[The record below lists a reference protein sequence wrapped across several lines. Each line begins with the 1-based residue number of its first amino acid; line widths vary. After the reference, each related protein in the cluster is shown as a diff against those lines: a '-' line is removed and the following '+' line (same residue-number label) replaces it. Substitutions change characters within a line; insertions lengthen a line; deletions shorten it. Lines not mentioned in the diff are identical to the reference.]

1 MVIREAINIY
11 HTVLEVYKTL
21 GSGLPLSLY
30 NDLYYDYPRSTRK
43 AEVVNKR
50 QVKRCRSTFQYRA
63 VQVYNSVPADVRK
76 GTLDTVKRK
85 LKKWIQKNIPID

>member
-1 MVIREAINIY
+1 MRQLIIY

-30 NDLYYDYPRSTRK
+30 NDLYYDYARSTRN
-43 AEVVNKR
+43 AEVGNLW

-63 VQVYNSVPADVRK
+63 VQFYNSVPADIRK
-76 GTLDTVKRK
+76 GTVDTVKHK
-85 LKKWIQKNIPID
+85 MKK